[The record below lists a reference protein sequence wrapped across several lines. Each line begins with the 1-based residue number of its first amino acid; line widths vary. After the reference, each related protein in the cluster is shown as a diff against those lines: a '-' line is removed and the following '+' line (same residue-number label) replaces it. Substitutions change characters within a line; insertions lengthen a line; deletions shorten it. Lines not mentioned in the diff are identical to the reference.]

1 MTTIRQVAP
10 FFDDFDLEPAD
21 TRDVILNWRHR
32 ESDLVFGPHQ
42 LSDGTLR
49 AICLISLLLQPAE
62 KLPSLIVVDEP
73 ELGLEPCAVD
83 VIASLFRSVSR
94 HAQVL
99 VSTQSS
105 AFVDSFE
112 PGDIVVVERNKEATE
127 FERPHAEALDSW
139 VEGYALGE
147 IWEKN
152 AVGEGPE

>member
-1 MTTIRQVAP
+1 M
-10 FFDDFDLEPAD
+10 
-21 TRDVILNWRHR
+21 
-32 ESDLVFGPHQ
+32 
-42 LSDGTLR
+42 
-49 AICLISLLLQPAE
+49 
-62 KLPSLIVVDEP
+62 
-73 ELGLEPCAVD
+73 D

-127 FERPHAEALDSW
+127 FERPQAEDLDTW
-139 VEGYALGE
+139 VEDYALGE

-152 AVGEGPE
+152 AVGEGSD